1 MNDEGVQSKSEE
13 TEVTPEVKGE
23 DSASEQ
29 MIPKSRLDKVIEQR
43 EDALE
48 QLETLKAKVEDI
60 DTLKAQL
67 EELKESVSNKN
78 TNNDDTF
85 TREEEDALSKIDKG
99 LKAKGY
105 LTKEELDER
114 DRINNRNYEITRLA
128 DKYKKGSG
136 FPEFKTDE
144 VLVYAKK
151 KGFGENLEAAYR
163 DLHWDAITQVM
174 SKGGG
179 LEPVDS
185 EKPVGGEREKG
196 TQLTRGDIAEMEL
209 HDYEKSRSTI
219 MDKFKKSIFGK

>member
-1 MNDEGVQSKSEE
+1 MNDEEVRSKSEE
-13 TEVTPEVKGE
+13 TEVTPEEKGE

-48 QLETLKAKVEDI
+48 QLETLKSKVEDI

-67 EELKESVSNKN
+67 AELKESVSGKN
-78 TNNDDTF
+78 TEDTF

-105 LTKEELDER
+105 LTQEQLDER
-114 DRINNRNYEITRLA
+114 DRINNRNYEINKLT

-196 TQLTRGDIAEMEL
+196 TQLTRGDVAEMEL
-209 HDYEKSRSTI
+209 HDYEKNRSTI